1 VRRRDAGSE
10 QIRALLDEESER
22 LTGNLASAANGL
34 RVSPDQDLGV
44 PPQTAF
50 DAIDDTRV
58 AYSELLGR
66 IEAIQ
71 TSNGAKA
78 DVLAALDAADEGL
91 ARFASG
97 LETGVSKRGLRR
109 VKSARKVLKRASAD
123 LESAKAR
130 L

>member
-10 QIRALLDEESER
+10 QIRALLDGESER
-22 LTGNLASAANGL
+22 LTRNLASAAGAL
-34 RVSPDQDLGV
+34 RVSPDQDFGV

-50 DAIDDTRV
+50 DAIEDTRR
-58 AYSELLGR
+58 AYSELLGQVDS
-66 IEAIQ
+66 IQ

-78 DVLAALDAADEGL
+78 DVIDALAAADDGL

-97 LETGVSKRGLRR
+97 LETGVSKRGLKR
-109 VKSARKVLKRASAD
+109 VKSARKVLKRAGAD